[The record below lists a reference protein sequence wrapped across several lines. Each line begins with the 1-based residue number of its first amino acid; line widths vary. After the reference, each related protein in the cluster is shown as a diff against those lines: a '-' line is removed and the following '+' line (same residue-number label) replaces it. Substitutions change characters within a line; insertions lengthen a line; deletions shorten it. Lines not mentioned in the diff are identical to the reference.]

1 MLRRMWECWKA
12 KQLMKRLILKQE
24 EERKLFLEKIKAEGF
39 TLLNDSEV
47 VCDHCGANCG
57 QCGIGVRA
65 HRLTQE
71 YDRLNACQQLTRES
85 FIRNM

>member
-1 MLRRMWECWKA
+1 MWECWKA
-12 KQLMKRLILKQE
+12 KQLMKRLIMKQE